1 MWLYNCPVA
10 YHPVNLALRFA
21 LELVGLYALG
31 YWGWVQHTGPV
42 RYLLALG
49 LPLAAAFL
57 WGTFRAIEPVAPQK
71 IPVVVPGIYRL
82 ALEIV
87 FFGVAI
93 WALIAARSYILGAF
107 FGLAVVLHHLLSLDR
122 ISWLLKKG

>member
-1 MWLYNCPVA
+1 MA
-10 YHPVNLALRFA
+10 YHPVNLALRFV

-31 YWGWVQHTGPV
+31 YWGWTQHTGLA
-42 RYLLALG
+42 RYLLTLG
-49 LPLAAAFL
+49 LPLVAAFL
-57 WGTFRAIEPVAPQK
+57 WGTYRAIEPIEPK
-71 IPVVVPGIYRL
+71 RIPVVVPGIYRL

-87 FFGVAI
+87 FFGTAI
-93 WALIAARSYILGAF
+93 WALIAARSYIPGTI